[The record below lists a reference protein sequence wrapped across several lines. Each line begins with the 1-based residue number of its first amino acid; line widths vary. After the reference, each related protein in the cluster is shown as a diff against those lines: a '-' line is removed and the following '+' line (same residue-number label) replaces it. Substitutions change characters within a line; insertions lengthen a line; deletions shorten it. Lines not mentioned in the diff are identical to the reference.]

1 MASLLELTECNAEGV
16 VERSVWVNPDHLLY
30 VVQHAGVSHL
40 KMSDGS
46 TVFTVEL
53 PPVVAGKLHP
63 PAGEQTAEPKEAD
76 HD

>member
-1 MASLLELTECNAEGV
+1 MASLLELTECDAEGV
-16 VERSVWVNPDHLLY
+16 VKRPVWVNPDHMLY

-53 PPVVAGKLHP
+53 PPIVAGKLNP
-63 PAGEQTAEPKEAD
+63 PADPKPKETD
-76 HD
+76 K